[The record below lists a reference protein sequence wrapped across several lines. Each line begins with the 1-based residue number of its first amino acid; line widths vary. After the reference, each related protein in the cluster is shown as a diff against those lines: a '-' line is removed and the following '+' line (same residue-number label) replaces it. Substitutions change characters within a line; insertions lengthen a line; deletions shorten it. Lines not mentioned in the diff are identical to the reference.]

1 MEWTTED
8 ISAPVNG
15 QHGEIIGARC
25 GRANNVEDMLTYIET
40 TPRIDGAGEA
50 SEKEYNGGK
59 VRKGSS
65 VYNSPGWD
73 IEDAKDVKG
82 GEMVAFYSELA
93 RTGYAKAREDLRDV
107 MIEVQAGANDAPRP
121 DFFYDVAGSIPSVPA
136 YVSGD
141 PACMMEL
148 GETPIKPTCRISVEV
163 GVSHRCRAKAVY
175 MRGVAI
181 LGLINSLE
189 RQGINTELSI
199 AYTCDMSERLYDGPS
214 IAFVCPIRELGQAF
228 DLDQIAFFLATPGP
242 LRRIGFALMER
253 DKETAKLTRGG
264 YGEAASSGLALPDY
278 DIVFPRM
285 LPGTLTKWEDA
296 QYAHDEIA
304 KVAGDKGYSTR

>member
-1 MEWTTED
+1 MNWRTED
-8 ISAPVNG
+8 IPAPASG
-15 QHGEIIGARC
+15 QHGEITGARC
-25 GRANNVEDMLTYIET
+25 GRANSVEDMLTYIET
-40 TPRIDGAGEA
+40 TPRIDGAGKS
-50 SEKEYNGGK
+50 SEKAYNAGGEI
-59 VRKGSS
+59 
-65 VYNSPGWD
+65 PGWD
-73 IEDAKDVKG
+73 IVEAKDVKA

-93 RTGYAKAREDLRDV
+93 RTGYARAREDLRDV
-107 MIEVQAGANDAPRP
+107 MVEVQAGANDAPRP

-141 PACMMEL
+141 PANMMDL

-163 GVSHRCRAKAVY
+163 GVCWQAKAKAIY

-199 AYTCDMSERLYDGPS
+199 AYTCNMGERGKAFSLGPS
-214 IAFVCPIRELGQAF
+214 IAIVCPIRELGQAF

-242 LRRIGFALMER
+242 LRRLGFALMER
-253 DKETAKLTRGG
+253 DKETAQLTRCG
-264 YGEAASSGLALPDY
+264 YGEGASSGLALPDF
-278 DIVFPRM
+278 DMVFPRI
-285 LPGTLTKWEDA
+285 LPHEKEKWEDA
-296 QYAHDEIA
+296 KFAHDEIA

>member
-8 ISAPVNG
+8 IAAPANG

-25 GRANNVEDMLTYIET
+25 GRASNVEDMLTYIET

-59 VRKGSS
+59 AGAKR
-65 VYNSPGWD
+65 YTMPGWD
-73 IEDAKDVKG
+73 IEEAKDTKA

-93 RTGYAKAREDLRDV
+93 RTGYARAREDLRDV

-121 DFFYDVAGSIPSVPA
+121 DFYYDVAGSIPSVPA

-141 PACMMEL
+141 PANMMDL

-163 GVSHRCRAKAVY
+163 GVAWKCKAKAIY

-199 AYTCDMSERLYDGPS
+199 AYTCDMMQRLYDGPP

-253 DKETAKLTRGG
+253 DKETVKLTHGG

-278 DIVFPRM
+278 DIVFPRII
-285 LPGTLTKWEDA
+285 PGTLTKWEDA

>member
-253 DKETAKLTRGG
+253 DKETVKLTRGG

>member
-1 MEWTTED
+1 MNWTTEN
-8 ISAPVNG
+8 IPAPASG
-15 QHGEIIGARC
+15 QHGEITGARC
-25 GRANNVEDMLTYIET
+25 GRANSVEDMLTYIET
-40 TPRIDGAGEA
+40 TPRIDGAGES
-50 SEKEYNGGK
+50 SEKAYGTN
-59 VRKGSS
+59 
-65 VYNSPGWD
+65 WD
-73 IEDAKDVKG
+73 IEEAKDVKA
-82 GEMVAFYSELA
+82 GEMGAFYSELA

-107 MIEVQAGANDAPRP
+107 MVEVQAGANDAPRP
-121 DFFYDVAGSIPSVPA
+121 DFYYDVAGSIPSVPA
-136 YVSGD
+136 YISGD
-141 PACMMEL
+141 PANMMEL

-163 GVSHRCRAKAVY
+163 GVCWQAKAKAIY

-199 AYTCDMSERLYDGPS
+199 AYTCDMMKRIYDGPS

-253 DKETAKLTRGG
+253 DKETVKLTHGG
-264 YGEAASSGLALPDY
+264 YGEGASSGLALPDF
-278 DIVFPRM
+278 DIVFPRI
-285 LPGTLTKWEDA
+285 LPGDKEKWEDA
-296 QYAHDEIA
+296 TYAHDEVA

>member
-8 ISAPVNG
+8 IAAPVNG

-25 GRANNVEDMLTYIET
+25 GRANNVEDMLTYIEA

-59 VRKGSS
+59 AGAKRYKM
-65 VYNSPGWD
+65 PGWD
-73 IEDAKDVKG
+73 IEEAKDTKA
-82 GEMVAFYSELA
+82 GEMVAFYSDLA
-93 RTGYAKAREDLRDV
+93 RTGYARAREDLRDV

-141 PACMMEL
+141 PANMMDL
-148 GETPIKPTCRISVEV
+148 GEAPIKPTCRISVEV
-163 GVSHRCRAKAVY
+163 GVAWKCKAKAIY

-199 AYTCDMSERLYDGPS
+199 AYTCDMMQRPYDGPS
-214 IAFVCPIRELGQAF
+214 IAFTCPIRELGQAF

-253 DKETAKLTRGG
+253 DTETVKLTRGG
-264 YGEAASSGLALPDY
+264 YGEATSSGLALPDY
-278 DIVFPRM
+278 DVVVPRM